1 MPSSPKRDT
10 PRETK
15 SEQARR
21 LAQGSFKWTRLGA
34 IFGGVSIVIATV
46 IVAVTISVSS
56 MNRLSRPVGVAV
68 NTVPHDP
75 IGGAAVYPIP
85 GGRPSD
91 FLAGGVTLHIDCLQS
106 AKPNY
111 LLARISGGPYRDH
124 WVDVFDIKTPEG
136 KDVRFL
142 SPAVRMC
149 GPAITLPPSSTTM
162 PLTSAQR

>member
-1 MPSSPKRDT
+1 M
-10 PRETK
+10 
-15 SEQARR
+15 
-21 LAQGSFKWTRLGA
+21 
-34 IFGGVSIVIATV
+34 FGGVSIVVAIVIA
-46 IVAVTISVSS
+46 AATISASS
-56 MNRLSRPVGVAV
+56 MSKPSRPVGVAV

-91 FLAGGVTLHIDCLQS
+91 FLAGGVTLYIDCLQP

-111 LLARISGGPYRDH
+111 LLARISDGPYKDH
-124 WVDVFDIKTPEG
+124 WIDVFDIKTPEG

-142 SPAVRMC
+142 NPAVRTC

-162 PLTSAQR
+162 P